1 MLIRERRREVQSQI
15 YLARIQAA
23 GLQIPEKIF
32 RLWTTLYAMEVTH
45 ENYAPEA
52 VQDKER
58 ALKALE
64 TRDVE
69 ERVARERSFQR
80 LEALTAD
87 DADLRPLSAAEV
99 EEFRRKLRR
108 RHIQTIK

>member
-1 MLIRERRREVQSQI
+1 MRTIPGDGLPPRGSVQDRIACEMLIRERRREVQSQI

-45 ENYAPEA
+45 ENYA
-52 VQDKER
+52 
-58 ALKALE
+58 
-64 TRDVE
+64 
-69 ERVARERSFQR
+69 RERSFQR